1 LAYHLVLA
9 VVGNKIDR
17 TEEEA
22 ISYNEVKLYA
32 ESIGAMF
39 RLTSAKDGKGINVPL
54 HSPRNSSP
62 LWPKNMNSFET
73 DPPPPTSRQAVA
85 S

>member
-1 LAYHLVLA
+1 MFYDIVLA
-9 VVGNKIDR
+9 IVGNKIDR

-39 RLTSAKDGKGINVPL
+39 RLTSAKDGKGINVP
-54 HSPRNSSP
+54 SNSYRNSSQ
-62 LWPKNMNSFET
+62 LWLKNTNKFET
-73 DPPPPTSRQAVA
+73 SLPPLASKQAA
-85 S
+85 AR

>member
-1 LAYHLVLA
+1 VLA
-9 VVGNKIDR
+9 VVGNKVDR

-39 RLTSAKDGKGINVPL
+39 RLTSAKDGKGINVHLP
-54 HSPRNSSP
+54 
-62 LWPKNMNSFET
+62 
-73 DPPPPTSRQAVA
+73 
-85 S
+85 

>member
-1 LAYHLVLA
+1 VGNAVLA

-22 ISYNEVKLYA
+22 IGYNEVKQYA

-39 RLTSAKDGKGINVPL
+39 RLTSAKDGKGINVPPFQCSNY
-54 HSPRNSSP
+54 SPRSLRNTN
-62 LWPKNMNSFET
+62 K
-73 DPPPPTSRQAVA
+73 
-85 S
+85 

>member
-1 LAYHLVLA
+1 MLA

-39 RLTSAKDGKGINVPL
+39 RLTSAKDGKGINVLLLPR
-54 HSPRNSSP
+54 RNSSP
-62 LWPKNMNSFET
+62 LWPRSTNKCET
-73 DPPPPTSRQAVA
+73 SPPPPPASRPAAA

>member
-1 LAYHLVLA
+1 MGGDVVLA

-22 ISYNEVKLYA
+22 IGYNEVKQYA

-39 RLTSAKDGKGINVPL
+39 RLTSAKDGKGINVLLP
-54 HSPRNSSP
+54 PRRSSSP
-62 LWPKNMNSFET
+62 PWLRST
-73 DPPPPTSRQAVA
+73 RR
-85 S
+85 

>member
-1 LAYHLVLA
+1 MLA

-54 HSPRNSSP
+54 LPSRNSSP
-62 LWPKNMNSFET
+62 LWPKNTNNFET
-73 DPPPPTSRQAVA
+73 NPPPPASRQAAA